1 MNTTKHNEEK
11 EESRVEPEWF
21 KTDLGTI
28 MKRQNFEKLGKLMNE
43 ATVAL
48 KEFQDELKKA
58 QR

>member
-28 MKRQNFEKLGKLMNE
+28 MKRQNFEKLGNLMNE

-58 QR
+58 HR